1 MLNRTSEPKTEK
13 QIAAAAARKAKAA
26 EIRRIKNEARQEE
39 WNKKVAASKELIL
52 GSFEDDKRKKS
63 FVKGLETLQ
72 GSLFENFRFQWNTYG
87 KLTEKQIDIVVR
99 SVERVREIEAAS
111 DFFQSFK
118 SGQEYEIRVTL
129 EKFEPEHITTY
140 PNGDQVVHSWFVFKT
155 VERQTFSLKTNN
167 KKLIERLTAQF
178 ELTPKVKLKV
188 KVKHV
193 SSDNSNIVIDPRPA
207 PKIV

>member
-1 MLNRTSEPKTEK
+1 VLFRSVPKSEK

-39 WNKKVAASKELIL
+39 WNKKVEASKELIL

-87 KLTEKQIDIVVR
+87 KLTEKQIQIVV
-99 SVERVREIEAAS
+99 SSFERKFEVDTIYR
-111 DFFQSFK
+111 FFKKFVP
-118 SGQEYEIRVTL
+118 GQEYEIRVTL
-129 EKFEPEHITTY
+129 EKFEPEHVTTY
-140 PNGDQVVHSWFVFKT
+140 PNGDQAVHSWFVFKT

-167 KKLIERLTAQF
+167 KKLIERLTTQF
-178 ELTPKVKLKV
+178 ELTPTTKLKV
-188 KVKHV
+188 KVKYV
-193 SSDNSNIVIDPRPA
+193 SSDNSNIIIDPRPV